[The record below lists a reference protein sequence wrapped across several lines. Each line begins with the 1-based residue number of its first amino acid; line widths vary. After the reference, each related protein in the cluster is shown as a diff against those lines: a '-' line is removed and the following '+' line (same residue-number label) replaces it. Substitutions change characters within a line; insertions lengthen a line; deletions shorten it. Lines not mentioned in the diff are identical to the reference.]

1 MADVNVAVIYYSAT
15 GGVFRLAAAGAEAA
29 AKAGADA
36 RLRKV
41 RELAPDEAIATNEGW
56 SAHVRETQHVPEAT
70 AEDMEWADVVLLG
83 APTRFGLPAAQMK
96 QFLDTLGPLWAQG
109 KLANKVYSA
118 FTSAATAHGGQE
130 TTITA
135 MHNTFNHFGGIIVPP
150 GYLDPIQFQAGNPYG
165 TSHVSANGT
174 VPPGEVE
181 LAAMAF
187 QATRATQIGLA
198 LKRGLTTV

>member
-15 GGVFRLAAAGAEAA
+15 GSVYRLAVAAAEAAEKAGAEV
-29 AKAGADA
+29 

-56 SAHVRETQHVPEAT
+56 SAHARESQDMVEAT
-70 AEDMEWADVVLLG
+70 GDDLEWADVALFG
-83 APTRFGLPAAQMK
+83 APTRFGLPAAQLK

-109 KLANKVYSA
+109 RLANKVYSA

-135 MHNTFNHFGGIIVPP
+135 LANTFYHFGGIIVPP
-150 GYLDPIQFQAGNPYG
+150 GYVDPIQFQAGNPYG

-174 VPPGEVE
+174 VPPGDVD

-187 QATRATQIGLA
+187 QTTRATEIGRA
-198 LKRGLTTV
+198 LKRGLARM

>member
-1 MADVNVAVIYYSAT
+1 MPAVNVAIIYYSAT
-15 GGVFRLAAAGAEAA
+15 GSVYGLAMAGAEAA
-29 AKAGADA
+29 EKADA
-36 RLRKV
+36 DVRLRKV

-56 SAHVRETQHVPEAT
+56 ATHVRATQHVREASS
-70 AEDMEWADVVLLG
+70 EDVAWADVVLLG

-96 QFLDTLGPLWAQG
+96 QFVDTLGPLWAAGQ
-109 KLANKVYSA
+109 LANKVYSA
-118 FTSAATAHGGQE
+118 FTSAATAHGGLE

-135 MHNTFNHFGGIIVPP
+135 LANTFYHFGGIIVPP

-174 VPPGEVE
+174 VPPGDTE

-187 QATRATQIGLA
+187 QATRATQIGIA
-198 LKRGLTTV
+198 LKRGMAET

>member
-1 MADVNVAVIYYSAT
+1 VNVAVIYYSAT
-15 GGVFRLAAAGAEAA
+15 GGVYRLAVAAAEAA
-29 AKAGADA
+29 EKAAA
-36 RLRKV
+36 EVRLRKV

-56 SAHVRETQHVPEAT
+56 SSHVRETQHVAEAS
-70 AEDMEWADVVLLG
+70 ADDVSWADVVLFG

-96 QFLDTLGPLWAQG
+96 QFLDTLGPLWAGGQ
-109 KLANKVYSA
+109 LANKVYSA
-118 FTSAATAHGGQE
+118 FTSAATPHGGLE

-135 MHNTFNHFGGIIVPP
+135 MANTFYHFGGIIVPP

-174 VPPGEVE
+174 IPPGDVE

-187 QATRATQIGLA
+187 QATRATEIGTA
-198 LKRGLTTV
+198 LKRGMAEA